1 MEIRYEIPD
10 KFWGLFRSVNR
21 EIYIEA
27 LLKINEEYE
36 YNNYYLSREVCISVL
51 SDYFSKSHIQLEQ
64 DELETDLDLLEP
76 LATRVLNWLLNSGWL
91 KKLDDYTTLIT
102 NILIPDYAAIFIEAF
117 ERLTNDEMEDTEIY
131 IQNIYANLFSFRN
144 DSRGSLSLLKTALI
158 NTRKLN
164 KVLQDMLHNMDKFFA
179 SLLEQ
184 KFYGELLKEHL
195 DGYVEEIVR
204 KKYHILKTSDN
215 FYQYKSDIK
224 KWLNDM
230 REEPQWMDRII
241 IKNAH
246 TITEAEIY
254 ELIDRIER
262 GFDDIEH
269 RIANMDREHSKY
281 VRATVT
287 RLNYL
292 LSGEDNTKGLVIQ
305 LLNEISMR
313 EEAEE
318 TITQIGS
325 KMNLASLQVLT
336 PELLYKKRKPK
347 IKFEES
353 LSEEVVEDE
362 LSMEEVLKLNRIHR
376 RYSMQQIEAF
386 IEEHMVDGKAVMD
399 EMMIQDEESFEK
411 MILAYDDSARKHGK
425 FRILDTEAES
435 VDNGKYVYPK
445 LTFVNKKN
453 ITEEK

>member
-313 EEAEE
+313 EDAEE